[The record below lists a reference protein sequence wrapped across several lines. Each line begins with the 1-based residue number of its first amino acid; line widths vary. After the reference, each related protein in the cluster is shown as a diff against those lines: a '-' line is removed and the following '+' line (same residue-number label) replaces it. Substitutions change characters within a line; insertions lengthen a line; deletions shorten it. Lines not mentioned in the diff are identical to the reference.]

1 MKEIMLYRGCT
12 TPVRLPAYE
21 AATIA
26 VLGKLG
32 VKVVEM
38 DDANCCGAQYVE
50 SVNRMAFAAMS
61 GRILALAEKESQ
73 DILALCG
80 ACSGSLKINKHFLD
94 TDEKARKEVNELLSE
109 EGLKYT
115 GKTRV
120 RHLLQVLN
128 EDIGFE
134 AIEKAIKKPYKGLK
148 LAAHYGCHV
157 TRPYEIVQVDDP
169 ENPTIIDR
177 LIEIAGAEA
186 VDYVGKTRCCGGP
199 LLAMDESLATHIGQD
214 KIRDAIAAGAQG
226 MVTACV
232 FCDIQLTQVQFGEDT
247 DSSKM
252 IPVIPIVQFLGPALG
267 IKEDVLG
274 IELNKTSPDII
285 LSALQEAK

>member
-38 DDANCCGAQYVE
+38 DDANCCGARYVE
-50 SVNRMAFAAMS
+50 SVNRMASAALS
-61 GRILALAEKESQ
+61 GRILALAEKENQ

-177 LIEIAGAEA
+177 IIEIAGAEA

-199 LLAMDESLATHIGQD
+199 LLAMDEGLATRIGQD
-214 KIRDAIAAGAQG
+214 KIRDATAAGAQG

-274 IELNKTSPDII
+274 IELN
-285 LSALQEAK
+285 